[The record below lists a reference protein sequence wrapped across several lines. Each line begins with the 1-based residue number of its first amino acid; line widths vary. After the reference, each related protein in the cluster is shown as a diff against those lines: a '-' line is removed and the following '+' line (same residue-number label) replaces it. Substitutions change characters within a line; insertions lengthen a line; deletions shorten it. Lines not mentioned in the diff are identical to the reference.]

1 MSNLTSVLNG
11 IIDNIDALANKVRGI
26 RNSATIT
33 SFDVYANETEIPVGE
48 HEVLGTVSEAIPAG
62 MTERFCIRI
71 NSNFRDAKDSDI
83 IIDWGDGT
91 IYNVKENKQ

>member
-33 SFDVYANETEIPVGE
+33 SFDVYAN
-48 HEVLGTVSEAIPAG
+48 
-62 MTERFCIRI
+62 
-71 NSNFRDAKDSDI
+71 
-83 IIDWGDGT
+83 
-91 IYNVKENKQ
+91 